1 MEGKADFWNLSNKL
15 TLFRI
20 GVIPVVALL
29 LLSPGR
35 VPNFVA
41 AVLFLLAAITDTLD
55 GYLARRRGTV
65 TSLGKLLDPMAD
77 KLLLVTALIF
87 LIPLGRVPTWAV
99 AVIVA
104 RELAV
109 TTLRGIAASRGV
121 IIAASWLGKA
131 KNLLQLAAANLLI
144 LHHPYFSIDPHRLG
158 TYLLYIAVFFTVWSG
173 LQYLWRYA
181 AFSPQA
187 SGPRRPLSPRRGGCS
202 RGPSA
207 GWPIRERATASRRS
221 PDGPCQR

>member
-1 MEGKADFWNLSNKL
+1 MQGKASFWNLSNKL

-35 VPNFVA
+35 APNFVA
-41 AVLFLLAAITDTLD
+41 AALFLVAAITDTLD

-65 TSLGKLLDPMAD
+65 TPLGKLLDPMAD

-104 RELAV
+104 RELAI

-121 IIAASWLGKA
+121 IIAASWLGKV

-158 TYLLYIAVFFTVWSG
+158 TYVLYLALFFTVWSG
-173 LQYLWRYA
+173 LDYLWRY
-181 AFSPQA
+181 
-187 SGPRRPLSPRRGGCS
+187 S
-202 RGPSA
+202 RL
-207 GWPIRERATASRRS
+207 
-221 PDGPCQR
+221 